1 MSERLKTVRLYGAL
15 GKQFGRVHHLAIS
28 SPREAVKAL
37 SRTIDGFQQFLL
49 DAESKGLAFTVFRG
63 KENIGPEQYEEPSG
77 KTDIRIAP
85 VIIGSKQAGLFQI
98 VVGVVLLVAGFF
110 TGGTTWGPAMMMLGG
125 ALAISGVISS
135 LTTQAVTDTSGDSV
149 NNRASYNFNGPLN
162 TEAQGNPVP
171 ILYGELIV
179 GSAVIS
185 AGIFTEDEA

>member
-1 MSERLKTVRLYGAL
+1 MSEKLKTVRLYGVL
-15 GKQFGRVHHLAIS
+15 GKRFGRVHRLAIS

-37 SRTIDGFQQFLL
+37 SSTIDGFAGFLL
-49 DAESKGLAFTVFRG
+49 EAESKGLGFTVFRG
-63 KENIGPEQYEEPSG
+63 KENIGPEQFEEPSG

-85 VIIGSKQAGLFQI
+85 IILGSKSSGLFQI
-98 VVGVVLLVAGFF
+98 VVGVALLVAGFF
-110 TGGTTWGPAMMMLGG
+110 TGGATWGPAMMMLGG

-135 LTTQAVTDTSGDSV
+135 LTTQAVTETPGDKDSS
-149 NNRASYNFNGPLN
+149 RSSYNFNGPVN

-185 AGIFTEDEA
+185 AGIFTEDEV